1 MQVELWNGNT
11 HSISRQKAESYTLSG
26 CGSCDDF
33 LGESADLAVG
43 TLGAADGESTLI
55 VRSPAGE
62 VFVRNANQLNLLA
75 LTADVDSAILEAASG
90 EKDRRERA
98 QVFKDLNILMLDALA
113 DPMQRNEA
121 IKQFVRLYRTP
132 TRSSVQA
139 KPSNSCTG
147 C

>member
-1 MQVELWNGNT
+1 VD
-11 HSISRQKAESYTLSG
+11 KAT
-26 CGSCDDF
+26 
-33 LGESADLAVG
+33 
-43 TLGAADGESTLI
+43 
-55 VRSPAGE
+55 
-62 VFVRNANQLNLLA
+62 
-75 LTADVDSAILEAASG
+75 LEAASG

-98 QVFKDLNILMLDALA
+98 QVFNDLNILMLDALA

-132 TRSSVQA
+132 TRSTAQA